1 MKILWG
7 ALVVDGRNKIGGQ
20 VASKN
25 RYGAYMRNK
34 VTPVN
39 PQTELQQNVRGRFGA
54 RASAWRGLTEPQR
67 QSWIDAAPNFPI
79 LDIFGNSKILSG
91 ASLYQSLNLNLAQA
105 GQAAITTAPSPV
117 AITSL
122 VSLAVEYSSGD
133 INVTAGIAAVPAG
146 MTAIVFATPPYGA
159 GQYFVKNKYRF
170 LRTVAAAGAINPV
183 DISSAYGDAFGTP
196 PVGQKF
202 SVTMFLVVNATGQA
216 GVPFSAF
223 TIRTA

>member
-54 RASAWRGLTEPQR
+54 RASAWRGLTEAQR
-67 QSWIDAAPNFPI
+67 QSWIEAAPNFPVF
-79 LDIFGNSKILSG
+79 DIFGNSKILSG
-91 ASLYQSLNLNLAQA
+91 ASLYQSLNLNLAQI
-105 GQAAITTAPSPV
+105 GVAAITTAPSPA

-122 VSLAVEYSSGD
+122 VSLALAATGGD
-133 INVTAGIAAVPAG
+133 LNVTAGIAAVPAG
-146 MTAIVFATPPYGA
+146 HTAVVFATPQYGP

-170 LRTVAAAGAINPV
+170 LQTVAAAGAINPV
-183 DISSAYGDAFGTP
+183 DVSSAWVAAFGSF
-196 PVGQKF
+196 VIGQKI
-202 SVTMFLVVNATGQA
+202 SVTMFLVNSTTGQA
-216 GVPFSAF
+216 GVPFSAT
-223 TIRTA
+223 TIVAA